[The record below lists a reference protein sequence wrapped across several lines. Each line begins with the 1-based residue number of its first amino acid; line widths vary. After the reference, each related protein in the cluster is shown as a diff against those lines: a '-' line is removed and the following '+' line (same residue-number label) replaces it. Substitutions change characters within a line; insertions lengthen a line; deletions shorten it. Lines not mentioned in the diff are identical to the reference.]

1 MSSEIDQ
8 PENKEPTKPKSKKSD
23 GSGKGKSAKS
33 KKAAAQDNAPAT
45 EGSSAPDVA
54 LTSAPDAPDTG
65 TVIRDHEMHQHHV
78 SKILDEVLDEPEE
91 PVTEGRLKHPM
102 WLDVILAF
110 GLLVTVGG
118 FTIGLFKIYVT
129 HTAEQSITQHN
140 YKAAI
145 ALLKGVPFP
154 GFFTIPGS
162 DPEEL
167 LAQALYLDAMDKL
180 EVDNDV
186 DAALNQL
193 QQIPPGSRFFPL
205 AQEIIEENF
214 EPSATTLQGGT
225 SITEEAPIKAPVE
238 KQPILPELKDAT
250 P

>member
-8 PENKEPTKPKSKKSD
+8 PENQEPAKPKSKKSD
-23 GSGKGKSAKS
+23 GSGKPKGSRS
-33 KKAAAQDNAPAT
+33 KKAKEAAPAK
-45 EGSSAPDVA
+45 ESASTPDGQQ
-54 LTSAPDAPDTG
+54 APASDAPDTG
-65 TVIRDHEMHQHHV
+65 TVIKDQELHQHHV

-102 WLDVILAF
+102 WLDIILGI
-110 GLLVTVGG
+110 GLLITVGG

-167 LAQALYLDAMDKL
+167 LSQALYLDAMDKL

-186 DAALNQL
+186 DSALNQL

-225 SITEEAPIKAPVE
+225 SITEEAPSKAPVE
-238 KQPILPELKDAT
+238 KEPILPELKDAT